1 MSIIIGE
8 LKYGSGYL
16 RHSSNK
22 AVEQGEL
29 DKGHINEV
37 IAAVVE
43 EVNGCGGACGG
54 TEGDSSR
61 SVGNLYDT
69 TNLPFSTIIKGDR
82 GDLGGDRV
90 AIEGGA

>member
-1 MSIIIGE
+1 MSIINGE
-8 LKYGSGYL
+8 LKYECL
-16 RHSSNK
+16 REASNE
-22 AVEQGEL
+22 AVEQGQP

-43 EVNGCGGACGG
+43 EVNGCGGAWCRGK
-54 TEGDSSR
+54 T
-61 SVGNLYDT
+61 DT
-69 TNLPFSTIIKGDR
+69 TCPIYGIGSTTDLPLRTVIKGDR

>member
-1 MSIIIGE
+1 MSIINGE
-8 LKYGSGYL
+8 LKYECL
-16 RHSSNK
+16 REASNE
-22 AVEQGEL
+22 AVEQGQP

-43 EVNGCGGACGG
+43 EVNGCGSSCGRA
-54 TEGDSSR
+54 EGDSSR